1 MMDYRKRSSQL
12 VIANKRL
19 AYQNLEKE
27 KRAAELLVVLDQ
39 LALQNHQMEERAAEL
54 VIANR
59 ELAYQNQ
66 EKEKRAAELS
76 IANHELAF
84 QNSEKEKRAAELILA
99 NHELAFQNKEKES
112 RAAELVV
119 KNNELGKAEE
129 YLKEHIVSLEEMMFM
144 TSHKVRQPVANILGL
159 ANILGQLVNSHDE
172 LMTSV
177 GCIKDSAEALDSF
190 IKEFTNYI
198 VELDQKWK
206 NTRFDTNS

>member
-66 EKEKRAAELS
+66 EKEKRAAELG

-84 QNSEKEKRAAELILA
+84 QNSEKEKRAAELI
-99 NHELAFQNKEKES
+99 
-112 RAAELVV
+112 V

-172 LMTSV
+172 LITSV
-177 GCIKDSAEALDSF
+177 NCIKESAEALDSF

-206 NTRFDTNS
+206 STRFDTNS